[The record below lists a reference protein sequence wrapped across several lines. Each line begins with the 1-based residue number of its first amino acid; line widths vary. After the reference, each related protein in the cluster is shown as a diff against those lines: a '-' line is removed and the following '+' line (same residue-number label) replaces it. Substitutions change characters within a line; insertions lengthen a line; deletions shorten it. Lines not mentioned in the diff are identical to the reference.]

1 MIMAKTTPAAPATH
15 KYRFIFVSIILF
27 LTIDLGV
34 LIPNFILSSEIK
46 VNTIGI
52 NLAGR
57 QRMLSQRTAKALLQ
71 IYNAHETALRED
83 VLKSQKE
90 LMLTYK
96 MFNDTLTAFHSGGMV
111 VNGGNKIIY
120 FQKLQSET
128 SLKLVNQALEIWRP
142 YQQLLL
148 PIINATEI
156 PNAELHQ
163 AIEYAKA
170 NNLKLLDLMNSLTS
184 ELEFL
189 ANSKA
194 NTIQQIQ
201 VLGLILVSLNLLM
214 LVYHVLHKLRKSD
227 LQLIHA
233 SQEIQKL
240 NQKLFT
246 ENQLMRVE
254 LQASHQIQHI
264 LIDEDVDSQSQTPE
278 LDNLGDEQLHEI
290 IINMQR
296 RLREAYL
303 DLQQRQQVTEQLNQ
317 ELQYILHEI
326 HHTMRA
332 AAQGDFSQR
341 LQETGKTELFLDIA
355 QQLNHT
361 LDRNQL
367 MIQELSEVFEAV
379 AQGNLTPRMT
389 HTYAGTIEHLKQNV
403 NTTINT
409 LALVVADIKGITG
422 IVDAGADA
430 VLSNH
435 QKLQQKSSSEINLIQ
450 TTSQLLENVT
460 RLVNENAQY
469 TQHATTLMRQ
479 AHEFAE
485 QGGVVI
491 AKTVTAINTI
501 HASSQRATDII
512 VVINEIAM
520 QTNLLALNAA
530 VEAARAGSY
539 GRGFAV
545 VAAEVRQL
553 ALRSAEAAKEIRQL
567 IQESVYSVE
576 IGVQLV
582 HDSGETLQVIIAAV
596 HQAAEM
602 IEQVLLSNQ
611 QQTGHV
617 QQTHHSIVQLENM
630 MQQNV
635 MLVEQ
640 AVANSENMR
649 EQVEKLA
656 NNVAFFT

>member
-1 MIMAKTTPAAPATH
+1 MIKTTPTAPATH
-15 KYRFIFVSIILF
+15 KYRFIFVSIMLF

-46 VNTIGI
+46 VSTIGI

-71 IYNAHETALRED
+71 IYNAHETARQED
-83 VLKSQKE
+83 MLKSQQE
-90 LMLTYK
+90 LTLAYK
-96 MFNDTLTAFHSGGMV
+96 MFNDTLTAFYSGGTV
-111 VNGGNKIIY
+111 VNGGNKTVY
-120 FQKLQSET
+120 FQKLQTET
-128 SLKLVNQALEIWRP
+128 LQKLVNQALEIWRP
-142 YQQLLL
+142 YQHLLL
-148 PIINATEI
+148 PIIHATEI
-156 PNAELHQ
+156 PDAELHQ

-184 ELEFL
+184 ELEAL

-194 NTIQQIQ
+194 NAIQWIQI
-201 VLGLILVSLNLLM
+201 LGLILVSLNLLI

-227 LQLIHA
+227 LQLIQA

-240 NQKLFT
+240 NQKLLT

-264 LIDEDVDSQSQTPE
+264 LTDEDVDSSSPT
-278 LDNLGDEQLHEI
+278 LDNLADEQLHEI

-303 DLQQRQQVTEQLNQ
+303 DLQQRQQITEQLNQ
-317 ELQYILHEI
+317 ELHHILHEI

-379 AQGNLTPRMT
+379 AQGNLTPRMA
-389 HTYAGTIEHLKQNV
+389 HTYAGTIEYLKHNV

-409 LALVVADIKGITG
+409 LALVVSDIKEITE

-435 QKLQQKSSSEINLIQ
+435 QKLQQKSSNEFNLIQ

-460 RLVNENAQY
+460 HLVNENTQH

-485 QGGVVI
+485 QGGIVI

-512 VVINEIAM
+512 GVINEIAT

-530 VEAARAGSY
+530 VEAARAGSS

-553 ALRSAEAAKEIRQL
+553 ALHSAEAVKEIRQL
-567 IQESVYSVE
+567 IQESVRSVE
-576 IGVQLV
+576 VGVQLV
-582 HDSGETLQVIIAAV
+582 HDSGETLRVIIAAV
-596 HQAAEM
+596 YQAAEM
-602 IEQVLLSNQ
+602 IEQVLISNQ
-611 QQTGHV
+611 QQAGHV
-617 QQTHHSIVQLENM
+617 QQTHHSITQLKNM

-635 MLVEQ
+635 VLVEQ